1 MENKNE
7 ENKNDKKE
15 DKKEEKK
22 DEKEQNKEEKEG
34 NEIENDKKYKKNKR
48 RNLSPSNIDNNNKQD
63 SKTFMDNLKLFDKK
77 IKDKD
82 KVPNINNRPINSNI
96 NQIRNTEDDFE
107 MNINETLIDPYPNLD
122 TNPFRQNGD
131 YLNLAQN
138 QEQINLLRIIADNL
152 RNGENQ
158 RGISYSIILIGYI
171 FCCVFLTNHFRN
183 HGGFNYSASISL
195 YCMVVALSC
204 LISVIYLKEIRK
216 ANKNK

>member
-152 RNGENQ
+152 TNGENQ
-158 RGISYSIILIGYI
+158 RGISYSVILIGYI
-171 FCCVFLTNHFRN
+171 ICFAFLTNHFRN

-195 YCMVVALSC
+195 YCMVIALSC

>member
-1 MENKNE
+1 M
-7 ENKNDKKE
+7 KKIMKKK

-48 RNLSPSNIDNNNKQD
+48 RNFSPHNIDNNKQD

-152 RNGENQ
+152 TNGENQ
-158 RGISYSIILIGYI
+158 RGISYSVILIGYI
-171 FCCVFLTNHFRN
+171 ICFAFLTNHFRN

>member
-7 ENKNDKKE
+7 ENDDKKE

-22 DEKEQNKEEKEG
+22 EEKKDGKEQKEEKDD

-48 RNLSPSNIDNNNKQD
+48 RNFSPHNIDNKQD
-63 SKTFMDNLKLFDKK
+63 SKTFMDNLKIFDKNFK
-77 IKDKD
+77 E
-82 KVPNINNRPINSNI
+82 KVPNINNRPVNSNI
-96 NQIRNTEDDFE
+96 NQIRNTEDDFT
-107 MNINETLIDPYPNLD
+107 MNINETPLIDPYPNLD

-171 FCCVFLTNHFRN
+171 FCFVFLTNHFRN

-216 ANKNK
+216 SIKNK

>member
-7 ENKNDKKE
+7 ENDDKKE

-22 DEKEQNKEEKEG
+22 EEKKDGKDQKEEKDD
-34 NEIENDKKYKKNKR
+34 NEIEKDKKYKKNKR
-48 RNLSPSNIDNNNKQD
+48 RNFSPHNIDNKQD
-63 SKTFMDNLKLFDKK
+63 SKTFMDNLKIFDKNFK
-77 IKDKD
+77 E
-82 KVPNINNRPINSNI
+82 KVPNINNRPVNSNI

-171 FCCVFLTNHFRN
+171 FCFVFLTNHFRN

>member
-7 ENKNDKKE
+7 ENDKKE

-22 DEKEQNKEEKEG
+22 EEKKDGKDQKEEKDD
-34 NEIENDKKYKKNKR
+34 NEIEKDKKYKKNKR
-48 RNLSPSNIDNNNKQD
+48 RNFSPHNIDNKQD
-63 SKTFMDNLKLFDKK
+63 SKTFMDNLKIFDKNFK
-77 IKDKD
+77 E
-82 KVPNINNRPINSNI
+82 KVPNINNRPVNSNI
-96 NQIRNTEDDFE
+96 NQIRNTEDDFT
-107 MNINETLIDPYPNLD
+107 MNINETPLIDPYPNLD

-171 FCCVFLTNHFRN
+171 FCFVFLTNHFRN